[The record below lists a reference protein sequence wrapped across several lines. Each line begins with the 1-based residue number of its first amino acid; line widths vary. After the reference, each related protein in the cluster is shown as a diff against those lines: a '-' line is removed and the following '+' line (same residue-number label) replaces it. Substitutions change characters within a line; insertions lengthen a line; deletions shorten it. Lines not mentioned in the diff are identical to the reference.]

1 MTEQICV
8 CIVSSLSAYI
18 LQSTL
23 ESMVTPLTKQLLGW
37 GQKENALF
45 FVGVGITAVIGYL
58 TVTVSTK
65 SYQITWYFVI
75 QLRNP
80 FYVTIF
86 VFSFLGDVS
95 SREWHLPLGLLLNSQ
110 FLLQWLSFYQLLNFG
125 THKTRFIKNYTR
137 AVTYF
142 SNSHFLPFLVKT

>member
-86 VFSFLGDVS
+86 FSVSWAMFQAANDTCHWGCYWIHNSYCNDFHFTSCWISVRIKHELSRITLGS
-95 SREWHLPLGLLLNSQ
+95 SHIFPILI
-110 FLLQWLSFYQLLNFG
+110 FCFF
-125 THKTRFIKNYTR
+125 
-137 AVTYF
+137 
-142 SNSHFLPFLVKT
+142 

>member
-65 SYQITWYFVI
+65 SYLITWYFVI

-86 VFSFLGDVS
+86 FSFLGDVS
-95 SREWHLPLGLLLNSQ
+95 SREWHLPLELLLNSP

-125 THKTRFIKNYTR
+125 THKTRIIKNNTR
-137 AVTYF
+137 AFIYCFQF
-142 SNSHFLPFLVKT
+142 SFFVF